1 MVNLR
6 IHLTDDVFDALK
18 ALSNK
23 ELRSINDQL
32 LYILR
37 QELQKSGYLPAT
49 TYSQQPLTVTSI
61 DSSGK

>member
-23 ELRSINDQL
+23 ELRPIADQIH
-32 LYILR
+32 YILR
-37 QELQKSGYLPAT
+37 QELQRSGYLPPT
-49 TYSQQPLTVTSI
+49 TNSPQPLPVI
-61 DSSGK
+61 YADSTGE